1 MGLATYLARRIV
13 VAFILLVIVATL
25 NFVVVHLAPGGPT
38 AVLLSDPR
46 ITAAGREQIL
56 ASYGLDKPLYVQ
68 YLDYIAGMF
77 TGNWGKS
84 YFYLEPVFQVIRG
97 RILNTLILMV
107 PSLLLTI
114 ALGVLMGITSA
125 RRSFSAIDRS
135 LSSLAFF
142 FYSMPAFWLG
152 FMLLTLFALDFRVLP
167 AGGIASVGGGSVED
181 VLWHLVLPMLTLTL
195 VNIANFSLLMRT
207 SLLQVLDQNFITT
220 ARGKGLSERLVFFR
234 HAFRNALL
242 PTVTMTGLFVGFLL
256 TGAILTESVFSWP
269 GLGLLTFDSILN
281 HDYPVVLGLF
291 FMFSIMII
299 GANLITDV
307 IYGFLDPRITY
318 D

>member
-1 MGLATYLARRIV
+1 
-13 VAFILLVIVATL
+13 
-25 NFVVVHLAPGGPT
+25 
-38 AVLLSDPR
+38 
-46 ITAAGREQIL
+46 
-56 ASYGLDKPLYVQ
+56 
-68 YLDYIAGMF
+68 
-77 TGNWGKS
+77 
-84 YFYLEPVFQVIRG
+84 
-97 RILNTLILMV
+97 
-107 PSLLLTI
+107 
-114 ALGVLMGITSA
+114 
-125 RRSFSAIDRS
+125 
-135 LSSLAFF
+135 
-142 FYSMPAFWLG
+142 
-152 FMLLTLFALDFRVLP
+152 
-167 AGGIASVGGGSVED
+167 
-181 VLWHLVLPMLTLTL
+181 MLTLTL

-220 ARGKGLSERLVFFR
+220 ARGKGLSERVVFFR

-269 GLGLLTFDSILN
+269 GLGLLTFTSILD

-299 GANLITDV
+299 SANLITDV